1 MVIFNNTVNVNI
13 GGILLEKITDFLLQ
27 LKNAKHLVR
36 MTIVGDGA
44 VGKTTMVKA
53 MLRKTSHNNQDPL
66 TSDQLENKKV
76 TRTPFIE
83 IESWSYKDLIFQ
95 CYDLAGQRTPG
106 VHPVDIL
113 KNQVLNFIDIYV
125 FVFSLDRYESFE
137 NINNWIQ
144 LMNFNDRSENEN
156 LGLILVGNKVDLE
169 RNVSNELIQSLIG
182 EDKHFHTY
190 VETSSIYGIGI
201 GKLLDEI
208 VKMSKKLLKM
218 ND

>member
-1 MVIFNNTVNVNI
+1 M
-13 GGILLEKITDFLLQ
+13 EKITDFLIQ

-44 VGKTTMVKA
+44 VGKTTMVQA
-53 MLRKTSHNNQDPL
+53 MLRKTVHNNHDPL
-66 TSDQLENKKV
+66 SSDQLENKKV

-113 KNQVLNFIDIYV
+113 KNQVLNLIDIYV

-144 LMNFNDRSENEN
+144 LMNFDDRSKNEN

-182 EDKHFHTY
+182 EDKYFNTY

-208 VKMSKKLLKM
+208 VKMSKKLLNM